1 MREEISVNKFLNY
14 LYDLDVEIN
23 TKVKFVEL
31 SLNRSIHNDTIR
43 RYGDDILY
51 INSKIEDDCFTI
63 YVKMPLNITMEIK
76 LED

>member
-31 SLNRSIHNDTIR
+31 SLNRGIHIDTIR

-51 INSKIEDDCFTI
+51 INSKIDDDCFTI
-63 YVKMPLNITMEIK
+63 YVRMPLNTTIEVR
-76 LED
+76 LAE